1 MILKQ
6 GASPMDYRLFKDHST
21 KTLESGDT
29 LIVYQGIGYIV
40 QKVKRK
46 FHISLSVGSQ
56 QVLLGE
62 ATTMDNCVDY
72 IKSKDTDFLFKKA
85 S

>member
-1 MILKQ
+1 MVLKK

-62 ATTMDNCVDY
+62 ATTMDNCVEF
-72 IKSKDTDFLFKKA
+72 IKTKDTEYLFRRA

>member
-1 MILKQ
+1 MVQKQ
-6 GASPMDYRLFKDHST
+6 GASLMDYRLFKDHST

-46 FHISLSVGSQ
+46 FHISLRLGSQ

-62 ATTMDNCVDY
+62 ATSMENCVEY
-72 IKSKDTDFLFKKA
+72 IKSKDKDFLFSKA
-85 S
+85 G